1 MNQELD
7 KAIALYQEGLNN
19 IMKPIWDAI
28 FDAAGKGKDSH
39 VFKLESCEPHIIDKI
54 ISILKNKKFAIEMVS
69 DTEFEVW
76 GWAYENPQ
84 LDLF

>member
-28 FDAAGKGKDSH
+28 FDAASKGKDSH
-39 VFKLESCEPHIIDKI
+39 VFKLESYEPHIVDKI
-54 ISILKNKKFAIEMVS
+54 ISILKNKKFTIEIVS

>member
-7 KAIALYQEGLNN
+7 KAMALYQEGLDNV
-19 IMKPIWDAI
+19 MKPVYDAI
-28 FDAAGKGKDSH
+28 FCAASKSEDSH
-39 VFKLESCEPHIIDKI
+39 VFKLESYEPHIVDKV
-54 ISILKNKKFAIEMVS
+54 ISILKKKKFTIEKIS

>member
-7 KAIALYQEGLNN
+7 KANALYQEGLNN

-28 FDAAGKGKDSH
+28 FDAAGKGNDSH
-39 VFKLESCEPHIIDKI
+39 VFKLESYEPHIIDKI
-54 ISILKNKKFAIEMVS
+54 ISILKNKKFIIEMVS

-76 GWAYENPQ
+76 GWTYENPQ

>member
-1 MNQELD
+1 MSRILL
-7 KAIALYQEGLNN
+7 I
-19 IMKPIWDAI
+19 
-28 FDAAGKGKDSH
+28 
-39 VFKLESCEPHIIDKI
+39 KLSLFLKI
-54 ISILKNKKFAIEMVS
+54 KKFTVEMVS

>member
-7 KAIALYQEGLNN
+7 KANALYQEGLNN
-19 IMKPIWDAI
+19 IMKPVWDAI
-28 FDAAGKGKDSH
+28 FDAAGKCKDSY
-39 VFKLESCEPHIIDKI
+39 VFKLESHEPCIVDKI
-54 ISILKNKKFAIEMVS
+54 ISILKNKKFTVEMVS

>member
-7 KAIALYQEGLNN
+7 KANALYQEGLNN

-28 FDAAGKGKDSH
+28 FDAAGKGKDSC
-39 VFKLESCEPHIIDKI
+39 VFKLESYEPHIVDKI
-54 ISILKNKKFAIEMVS
+54 ISILKNKKFTIEMVS